1 MNDNSTAITRAA
13 RDQRR
18 PAALGLGLMLGLA
31 IVALLAAGPGLAQPA
46 GSDAPVLDRSD
57 EGRFEV
63 PVNKSGV
70 IRVSS
75 PVKRVSVA
83 NPGVADV
90 LVLRSSE
97 IYVVGK
103 TIGSTNVTLWD
114 RDDRISMVLNID
126 VTQDLSAL
134 KLKLHQILPG
144 EEIGVESA
152 QERIVLTGQVSS
164 LAKLDAARELAT
176 GFLANCVNP
185 DSNVLLR
192 DTTQRVPVVIQ
203 QGSQGNGNQ
212 DCKQGTVINLME
224 IGGAQQ
230 IMLEVTVAEVARSL
244 LKRLEGDINFI
255 KFRTK
260 GNFGGTSGGG
270 TVPGGAPGFS
280 SASPGS
286 FTPDAG
292 DINAT
297 GLFANYLS
305 GGSYFLQA
313 ILEISKRED
322 LAKILAEPTLTTLS
336 GQEAEFL
343 SGGEFP
349 IPVPQGGSSNTVTIE
364 FKEFGVG
371 VKFVPVVLDNGT
383 INLKL
388 NVSVSDVSTNNN
400 VLVETASTSSTF
412 LIPSLTK
419 RSASSTVELA
429 DGQTIGIA
437 GLISD
442 NVREFVDKFP
452 VLGDLPVLGA
462 LFRSQEFL
470 HDKAELVIFVTPHLA
485 RPIAPGQVRLP
496 TDSFVPPSD
505 LEFYLLGRMESGKA
519 PARPVSET
527 STPGGGASAGRFGH
541 RF

>member
-1 MNDNSTAITRAA
+1 MKAKSIAIDRSG
-13 RDQRR
+13 R
-18 PAALGLGLMLGLA
+18 PVRHLAGWRLGFILSLA
-31 IVALLAAGPGLAQPA
+31 IAASLVPVLGISQPVDPG
-46 GSDAPVLDRSD
+46 APVLDRSD

-70 IRVSS
+70 IRVDQ
-75 PVKRVSVA
+75 PIQRVSVG

-103 TIGSTNVTLWD
+103 AIGSTNVTLWD
-114 RDDRISMVLNID
+114 RGDRIFSVLNID
-126 VTQDLSAL
+126 VTQDMSAL
-134 KLKLHQILPG
+134 KLRLHQLLPG
-144 EEIGVESA
+144 ENIGVESA
-152 QERIVLTGQVSS
+152 QERIILTGQVSS
-164 LAKLDAARELAT
+164 LVKLDAAKELAT
-176 GFLANCVNP
+176 GFLADCVTP
-185 DSNVLLR
+185 ESNVVLR
-192 DTTQRVPVVIQ
+192 DTTQRVPMLVE
-203 QGSQGNGNQ
+203 QGGKSGTRRQE
-212 DCKQGTVINLME
+212 CKKGAVINLME
-224 IGGAQQ
+224 VGGAQQ

-244 LKRLEGDINFI
+244 LKRLEGDLNFINFG
-255 KFRTK
+255 TK

-270 TVPGGAPGFS
+270 TVPSGAPGFT
-280 SASPGS
+280 SPGS
-286 FTPDAG
+286 FTPNVGRIDA
-292 DINAT
+292 N

-305 GGSYFLQA
+305 IGSYYLQA
-313 ILEISKRED
+313 ILDMSKRDD

-349 IPVPQGGSSNTVTIE
+349 IPVPQGGSSDTVTIE

-371 VKFVPVVLDNGT
+371 VKFVPVVLDSGN

-388 NVSVSDVSTNNN
+388 NVSVSEISQANN
-400 VLVETASTSSTF
+400 VIIDTASTSSTF

-419 RSASSTVELA
+419 RSANSTVELA

-462 LFRSQEFL
+462 LFRSQEFR

-505 LEFYLLGRMESGKA
+505 LEFYLLGRMESGRA
-519 PARPVSET
+519 SERPAAGAAGS
-527 STPGGGASAGRFGH
+527 GGGASAGRFGH

>member
-1 MNDNSTAITRAA
+1 MNHKSTAIERAA
-13 RDQRR
+13 PHRRR
-18 PAALGLGLMLGLA
+18 PAGLGLGLLFGLA
-31 IVALLAAGPGLAQPA
+31 AAALLAAGPGLAQPGGA
-46 GSDAPVLDRSD
+46 APVLDRSD

-70 IRVSS
+70 IRLSS
-75 PVKRVSVA
+75 PVNRVSVA

-114 RDDRISMVLNID
+114 RSDRIDTVLNID

-144 EEIGVESA
+144 EAIGVEAA
-152 QERIVLTGQVSS
+152 QERIILTGQVSS

-176 GFLANCVNP
+176 GFLANCV
-185 DSNVLLR
+185 DATSDVLLR

-203 QGSQGNGNQ
+203 QGSQDRGGRQ

-270 TVPGGAPGFS
+270 TVPGGAPGFG
-280 SASPGS
+280 SATPGS
-286 FTPDAG
+286 FTPDAS
-292 DINAT
+292 DIDAT

-388 NVSVSDVSTNNN
+388 NVSVSDVSANNN

-505 LEFYLLGRMESGKA
+505 LEFYLFGRMESGKA
-519 PARPVSET
+519 PARPATE
-527 STPGGGASAGRFGH
+527 STLPGGGASAGRFGH